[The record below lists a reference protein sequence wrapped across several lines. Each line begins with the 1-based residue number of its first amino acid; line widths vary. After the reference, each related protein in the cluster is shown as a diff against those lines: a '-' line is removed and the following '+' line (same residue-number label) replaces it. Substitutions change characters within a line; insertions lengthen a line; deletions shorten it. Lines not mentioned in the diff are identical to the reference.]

1 VTANLCVENE
11 ASEEQTIMKITVC
24 ELSSATHKFH
34 HQWKRLLAHMQQSQ
48 SELLV
53 LPELPVSPWLC
64 ASPHYNAELWQA
76 AVSTHQA
83 YLHDLMELPFSVVG
97 TRPVSHSG
105 QRHNRGFFTENG
117 AYHDVHTKRYLPDE
131 AGFWEASW
139 YQPGDGTFKTFDTAQ
154 AKCGML
160 ICTDIWFLERARQY
174 GRAGAQLIFNPR
186 ANYPGS
192 EEQQMW
198 QIATQAAA
206 FSSGA
211 WVLTSNLLPPD
222 AEDGASAQAWIVS
235 PDGEV
240 VAQTSVDQPFV
251 TYDLDVGAA
260 VSAKTRYPCYVKE

>member
-1 VTANLCVENE
+1 
-11 ASEEQTIMKITVC
+11 MKVTVC
-24 ELSSATHKFH
+24 ELSSATHKFPS
-34 HQWKRLLAHMQQSQ
+34 QWQRLLAHLQQSQ

-53 LPELPVSPWLC
+53 LPEMPFSPWLC
-64 ASPHYNAELWQA
+64 GSPHYQAELWQA
-76 AVSTHQA
+76 ALNTHQA
-83 YLHDLMELPFSVVG
+83 YLHELKDLPYAIVG
-97 TRPVSHSG
+97 TRPVNAGG
-105 QRHNRGFFTENG
+105 QRHHRGFLTENG
-117 AYHDVHTKRYLPDE
+117 AHHDVHTKHYLPDE

-174 GRAGAQLIFNPR
+174 GRAGAQLIVNPR
-186 ANYPGS
+186 ANYPG
-192 EEQQMW
+192 EQDRAMW

-222 AEDGASAQAWIVS
+222 ADEEACAHAWIVS

-240 VAQTSVDQPFV
+240 VAQTSSEQPFV
-251 TYDLDVGAA
+251 TYDLDLGAA
-260 VSAKTRYPCYVKE
+260 LDAKTRYPCYVKE

>member
-1 VTANLCVENE
+1 
-11 ASEEQTIMKITVC
+11 MKVTVC
-24 ELSSATHKFH
+24 ELSSATHKFPS
-34 HQWKRLLAHMQQSQ
+34 QWKRLLAHLQQSQ

-53 LPELPVSPWLC
+53 LPELPFSPWLC
-64 ASPHYNAELWQA
+64 GSPHYQAELWQA
-76 AVSTHQA
+76 ALNTHQA
-83 YLHDLMELPFSVVG
+83 YLHELMDLPYATVG
-97 TRPVSHSG
+97 TRPVSTGG
-105 QRHNRGFFTENG
+105 QRHNRGFLTENG
-117 AYHDVHTKRYLPDE
+117 AHQDVHTKHYLPDE

-186 ANYPGS
+186 ANYPGADD
-192 EEQQMW
+192 QAMW

-222 AEDGASAQAWIVS
+222 ADENTCAQGWIVS

-240 VAQTSVDQPFV
+240 VAQTSSEQPFV
-251 TYDLDVGAA
+251 TYELDLSAA
-260 VSAKTRYPCYVKE
+260 QVAKQRYPCYVKE